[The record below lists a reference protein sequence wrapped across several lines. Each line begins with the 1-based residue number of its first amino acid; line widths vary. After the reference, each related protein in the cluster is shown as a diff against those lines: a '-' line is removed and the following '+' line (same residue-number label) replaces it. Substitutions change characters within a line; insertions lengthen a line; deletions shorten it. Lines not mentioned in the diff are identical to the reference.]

1 MGTKLI
7 FKNGKFEWADP
18 NMVDKQTITPQAT
31 PTLGNQLAYVG
42 GKFVAAD
49 ADYYDSELGKIP
61 DFIKQSASDFKNY
74 GYSSSDDVY
83 NGIVSGV
90 DNYKRTIENAKKY
103 NPQWYENNK
112 VNIDD
117 TVKALDDVYNSYTNK
132 KNTFGKYASEDEYN
146 RDLYSYVYGDYTY
159 DQLQREIA
167 VLSGSQRRQSA
178 TESAKTQNKINVLK
192 TLLYTN
198 TYTDKDSY
206 TKAITDIDKQISNIN
221 AELSSIEPDVVY
233 SGSRGEGPVRDY
245 TEEQSNKLSGLT
257 QQRDYLKTTRAELE
271 QKSKI
276 TDFTELPS
284 KLGAANMAVF
294 ESNLDNYIHNPTGEE
309 FKAVFEKMDTMPDGA
324 EKDTLYYE
332 GVPEIEDPV
341 QFYLDNKDLIGENH
355 QASSI
360 GQYAIGLSV
369 GETLGD
375 LYWHARDFHWDQLKD
390 EELLVYKFNLV
401 KHGKEKA
408 LEYIRLLEPTL
419 GQRYQAE
426 VEKGFGDYMKEH
438 GALAYIG
445 LNALTVPMSMLGSVV
460 GGIGLIDSRLSGETN
475 PYSQANALR
484 VGVNAIES
492 ATGKAIEENTDFTI
506 GGRNVLAEAYNIGMS
521 TAKST
526 FGALAFKQGY
536 SFVAGLGAA
545 ADMAEDIYDRGGS
558 SNQVFWGGVAAGVA
572 ETVFEYVSIDK
583 LLDDSKVVDTAKK
596 YFVNIL
602 VQAGVEASEEVF
614 TEITN
619 KIFDE
624 MIMDEKSEFN
634 QKVKQLVDSGMSL
647 DEAREQAFTDV
658 VYDVV
663 WAGVAGFV
671 SGGISS
677 GGFGAVGYFSNSKN
691 NAEIGKSIANN
702 PLAITQLV
710 GYAQSLNDPAIN
722 KMLKGKATNKNI
734 GRIYNAVVENITD
747 RFNNTSNNNEVVD
760 TYNDIINNTK
770 LHPLIALANELA
782 EKQTRKYSKLYEAD
796 LGYIQSMEEGSDSGQ
811 QNPGQNL
818 KNSIDDNNDD
828 DTAESDIDSTA
839 QNGYNKE
846 RGENYGDTIRSMGR
860 TATGGN
866 RNPQEI
872 GYNQSKFE
880 GNSRTRGIGKEV
892 QRETAEDFVRR
903 MEREAQTSSKHV
915 TVLNRGSR
923 TFAYSAKKVDNS
935 NGGKATEYLESMGAK
950 VVYCDGPI
958 KINDGENTVAIST
971 ALTDPDGI
979 VYVSSL
985 LHIPAIITALHEIVH
1000 VKQRHEAQ
1008 EYYIYN
1014 FALCSNLDMTSDLYR
1029 EVATDIYIRHRL
1041 GNLTDAQIE
1050 KKWATKEQLD
1060 EHIKKVIY
1068 DMNNSFFD
1076 LFVNELMA
1084 YVNQDVSTDIVGAKN
1099 KYSGMFRDWNA
1110 VVEACRQFNKDI
1122 GADFLE
1128 SASFMPETEQ
1138 SDNSENDNGRN
1149 DNSDVEQD
1157 ADVDSDKY
1165 AKDKSFWQ
1173 AENKNKDAKISKTL
1187 KEKFASLFGKKTTD
1201 KPVSI
1206 GEIVKLI
1213 EKEFGVPISSGRFRH
1228 NAYGIYKNKSR
1239 AIRTKITNAL
1249 PTIAHE
1255 LGHHL
1260 DRLYDLHSLPS
1271 INEAMQ
1277 VLEQDRPEFYAGY
1290 KENQRPREAAAEFLR
1305 VYLADRNLAKT
1316 KYPNFFKEFEATLNK
1331 SDLKN
1336 IQEIGDLI
1344 NKYYTAAKSEA
1355 ARAAVLTRT
1364 EARRIDRLGIR
1375 LSDLFERVIT
1385 KLVDKARPIKKISKM
1400 AYDRF
1405 TYALKTTVR
1414 AKNSISGYYLS
1425 GLDGKP
1431 LNLKG
1436 DEYKSITDEEGNV
1449 LAFRYL
1455 FDKLQSNEQINDF
1468 RMYLVYKHAVEW
1480 LKQDKRVFADDA
1492 INNIDFVTQ
1501 QIAELEAANP
1511 IFKETAERV
1520 YLWQRVFM
1528 QEYAVKSGLVKAE
1541 TLDKLNQTYPCYIPF
1556 YRHVEKG
1563 GGGAKTSVANQKSL
1577 IKRAKGSGLEL
1588 YDPFENI
1595 IVMVDRWMKA
1605 ADRNAV
1611 MQEIAKTA
1619 DTEEGLGYLLEK
1631 VDLKQMPNSVR
1642 TEIARNSFEGAMKD
1656 YLAEQGTDAKSTDNI
1671 TKAILE
1677 VFDESVGES
1686 ITEFKVLEFQGKSFA
1701 TVMRNGKMEV
1711 YQIHDKNLLESVM
1724 GLSEANVGNILK
1736 VLGTLTRMMKALT
1749 TGVNA
1754 IWALTSNSIRDIQS
1768 AFMYSSN
1775 NNPASFTLDY
1785 IKAVGMVL
1793 KENFT
1798 NKTTETMKLYKT
1810 AGGGFNNSLSS
1821 DLKTIRATVND
1832 IAGKPT
1838 FMERL
1843 KKLLNVLNHIEN
1855 ISDAIETAP
1864 RLAEFMR
1871 TYDKTK
1877 DAKKAILAAEEITV
1891 NFNRSGSFGKSVDQV
1906 IPYFNAS
1913 VQGLNKLV
1921 TTLKNENGNRRAFIA
1936 KVISSA
1942 VITTLLQVAFM
1953 HIGGDDGEEEYA
1965 KLSSYKK
1972 NNFYN
1977 FYIGDGKFISIS
1989 KPKELG
1995 LMASFMERTVEIT
2008 TNEDADAKHE
2018 IEEYSAYAFDMLI
2031 PPLLDEAIVFGTI
2044 ADIRANEDYK
2054 GTPIVSSY
2062 YESLL
2067 PEDQYNEKTSYLARI
2082 LGDWFGYSPMKID
2095 YIINSNLGVI
2105 GTLNQAFFS
2114 PEGDLTGGIKNKFYT
2129 DNAYSTDTFN
2139 KFYENA
2145 EKAAQTAASNPNDA
2159 EAIYRNKQYNSVK
2172 SVVSALNQYGKD
2184 LGLEREYK
2192 IYAQQYVADFEKND
2206 QIDKRIVRLL
2216 NRTGDKDILY
2226 DKSFSAT
2233 YSIDGVKH
2241 TIPAEQ
2247 YLDYIDEYYAEIEK
2261 AYDEILRYGYS
2272 DERTV
2277 AMLKQ
2282 AKSDVEKKLKKKY
2295 KTGE

>member
-1 MGTKLI
+1 MSRKDEILKLLS
-7 FKNGKFEWADP
+7 GES
-18 NMVDKQTITPQAT
+18 QTTQSVNTDSSAS
-31 PTLGNQLAYVG
+31 VG
-42 GKFVAAD
+42 GINRKDEVLHLLETGKPMD
-49 ADYYDSELGKIP
+49 ADYFTTELGKIP

-103 NPQWYENNK
+103 NPEWYEKNK

-117 TVKALDDVYNSYTNK
+117 TVKALDEVYNSYTNK
-132 KNTFGKYASEDEYN
+132 KNMFGKYASEDEYN

-178 TESAKTQNKINVLK
+178 TESAKTQKKIDALK

-206 TKAITDIDKQISNIN
+206 TKALANIN
-221 AELSSIEPDVVY
+221 SEISRLESGDVPQVKVFVSDRSQAGGHY
-233 SGSRGEGPVRDY
+233 EMRDDPNY
-245 TEEQSNKLSGLT
+245 DT
-257 QQRDYLKTTRAELE
+257 QLDYLKTTRAELE

-390 EELLVYKFNLV
+390 EELLIYKYNLV

-426 VEKGFGDYMKEH
+426 IEKGFGDYMKEH

-445 LNALTVPMSMLGSVV
+445 LNALTVPMKMLGGVV
-460 GGIGLIDSRLSGETN
+460 GGMGLVDSYANGEAN

-484 VGVNAIES
+484 VGVNAIRSE
-492 ATGKAIEENTDFTI
+492 TGKAIEENTDFTI
-506 GGRNVLAEAYNIGMS
+506 GGHNVLAEAYNIGMS
-521 TAKST
+521 TADST

-702 PLAITQLV
+702 PFAVTQLV

-722 KMLKGKATNKNI
+722 KMLKGKATDKNI
-734 GRIYNAVVENITD
+734 GRIYNAVVENITN

-760 TYNDIINNTK
+760 TYNDIVNNTK

-796 LGYIQSMEEGSDSGQ
+796 LGYIQSMEEKSDSGQ

-818 KNSIDDNNDD
+818 KNGIDDNNDESE
-828 DTAESDIDSTA
+828 DTEPESVLPQVSAAANDAE
-839 QNGYNKE
+839 NGILK
-846 RGENYGDTIRSMGR
+846 
-860 TATGGN
+860 
-866 RNPQEI
+866 P
-872 GYNQSKFE
+872 
-880 GNSRTRGIGKEV
+880 NSG
-892 QRETAEDFVRR
+892 
-903 MEREAQTSSKHV
+903 
-915 TVLNRGSR
+915 
-923 TFAYSAKKVDNS
+923 
-935 NGGKATEYLESMGAK
+935 
-950 VVYCDGPI
+950 
-958 KINDGENTVAIST
+958 
-971 ALTDPDGI
+971 
-979 VYVSSL
+979 
-985 LHIPAIITALHEIVH
+985 
-1000 VKQRHEAQ
+1000 
-1008 EYYIYN
+1008 
-1014 FALCSNLDMTSDLYR
+1014 
-1029 EVATDIYIRHRL
+1029 
-1041 GNLTDAQIE
+1041 
-1050 KKWATKEQLD
+1050 
-1060 EHIKKVIY
+1060 
-1068 DMNNSFFD
+1068 
-1076 LFVNELMA
+1076 
-1084 YVNQDVSTDIVGAKN
+1084 
-1099 KYSGMFRDWNA
+1099 
-1110 VVEACRQFNKDI
+1110 VVET
-1122 GADFLE
+1122 E
-1128 SASFMPETEQ
+1128 SSGSVFSSPETEQ
-1138 SDNSENDNGRN
+1138 NNSPKNVNSVNNTSDGG
-1149 DNSDVEQD
+1149 SDVEQD

-1173 AENKNKDAKISKTL
+1173 AENKNKDAEISKTL
-1187 KEKFASLFGKKTTD
+1187 KEKLASLFGKKTTD

-1260 DRLYDLHSLPS
+1260 DRLYNLHSLPS

-1290 KENQRPREAAAEFLR
+1290 KENQRPREAVAEFLR

-1316 KYPNFFKEFEATLNK
+1316 KYPNFFKEFEAALNK

-1344 NKYYTAAKSEA
+1344 NKYYTAAKSEV

-1364 EARRIDRLGIR
+1364 EARRIDRLGVR

-1385 KLVDKARPIKKISKM
+1385 KLVDKAKPIKKISKM

-1642 TEIARNSFEGAMKD
+1642 TKIARNSFEGAMKD

-2247 YLDYIDEYYAEIEK
+2247 YLDYIDEYYTEIEK